1 MKVYLVANESIQIW
15 SIFEDL
21 LRRYNRTVHHCEG
34 DVFGLFRHVW
44 NLLCDVPIGPTYFG
58 IKSELLHTGT
68 PVVECGLI

>member
-21 LRRYNRTVHHCEG
+21 LWRYNRTVNRCEG
-34 DVFGLFRHVW
+34 DVFGLFWHVW
-44 NLLCDVPIGPTYFG
+44 NLLCDVLIGSTYFG
-58 IKSELLHTGT
+58 IKSELLNTKT